1 MMLSRS
7 ADALFWLARYI
18 ERSEGLLRI
27 LHTTYVLSMDRGP
40 YANNSW
46 KTILEI
52 FSSLPKEEKE
62 ALENEPEII
71 LEHIL
76 LDGKNVNSLK
86 AILTKARENA
96 RGMQDHITKEVWEHV
111 NFMFHM
117 INDNS
122 LEEQLKKNKQIP
134 AIERC
139 LKNCLLF
146 TGIVDS
152 TMSRGRA
159 WDFMNLGKYTER
171 CLMTIDLMQR
181 QIVDNDL
188 TEEKDILYW
197 RGLLFS
203 LSGYEFHLKNYRTN
217 EANDN
222 VVHQVIMNNLFPHSV
237 LYSLHR
243 IRKYLDN
250 VVDENSPSD
259 PNGLKRQFG
268 RICSSVEFADVEM
281 VRRMGAPQFLK
292 HTGDSLRDFTW
303 ALSQTYFSYS

>member
-1 MMLSRS
+1 MLSRS
-7 ADALFWLARYI
+7 ADALFWLSRYM
-18 ERSEGLLRI
+18 ERSECLLRI
-27 LHTTYVLSMDRGP
+27 LHTTYVLSLDRGP

-52 FSSLPKEEKE
+52 FSSLPRPEREE
-62 ALENEPEII
+62 LEKNPDLI
-71 LEHIL
+71 LEHLL
-76 LDGKNVNSLK
+76 LDGKNINSLK
-86 AILTKARENA
+86 SIVTKARENA
-96 RGMQDHITKEVWEHV
+96 RGMQDHLTKEVWEQV
-111 NFMFHM
+111 NFMYHM
-117 INDNS
+117 MYDALLTS
-122 LEEQLKKNKQIP
+122 QVKGTQHIP

-152 TMSRGRA
+152 TMPRGMA

-171 CLMTIDLMQR
+171 CLMSIDLMQQ
-181 QIVDNDL
+181 QIIDNDL
-188 TEEKDILYW
+188 SAEKDILYW

-203 LSGYEFHLKNYRTN
+203 LSGYEFHLKNYRSN

-222 VVHQVIMNNLFPHSV
+222 VVHQVVMNDLFPHSV
-237 LYSLHR
+237 MYCLKR

-250 VVDENSPSD
+250 ITDENNPSD
-259 PNGLKRQFG
+259 PNGLRRRFG

-281 VRRMGAPQFLK
+281 VRKMGAPQFLK
-292 HTGDSLRDFTW
+292 QNGDQLREFTW

>member
-1 MMLSRS
+1 MMLSRN

-27 LHTTYVLSMDRGP
+27 LHSTYVLSMDRGP

-52 FSSLPKEEKE
+52 FSTLPKAERDKI
-62 ALENEPEII
+62 ENDPDII

-76 LDGKNVNSLK
+76 LEGKNSNSLK

-96 RGMQDHITKEVWEHV
+96 RGMQDHITKEVWEQA
-111 NFMFHM
+111 NYMFHM
-117 INDNS
+117 MYNAT
-122 LEEQLKKNKQIP
+122 LAEQLKKNKQIP

-152 TMSRGRA
+152 TMPRGRA

-188 TEEKDILYW
+188 SEEKDILYW

-203 LSGYEFHLKNYRTN
+203 LSGYEFHLKNYGAN

-222 VVHQVIMNNLFPHSV
+222 VIHQVIMNVLFPHSV
-237 LYSLHR
+237 LYCLNR
-243 IRKYLDN
+243 IRTYLEN
-250 VVDENSPSD
+250 VIDANNPSD
-259 PNGLKRQFG
+259 INGLKKQFG

-281 VRRMGAPQFLK
+281 VRKMGAPQFLK

>member
-52 FSSLPKEEKE
+52 FSSLPKAEKE
-62 ALENEPEII
+62 LLENDPEII

-96 RGMQDHITKEVWEHV
+96 RGMQDHITKEVWEQV

-117 INDNS
+117 IHDKA
-122 LEEQLKKNKQIP
+122 LGEQLKKNSQIP
-134 AIERC
+134 AIERY

-152 TMSRGRA
+152 TMPRGRA
-159 WDFMNLGKYTER
+159 WDFMNLGKYIER

-237 LYSLHR
+237 LYALHR

-250 VVDENSPSD
+250 VVDENNPAD
-259 PNGLKRQFG
+259 QNGLKRQFG

-292 HTGDSLRDFTW
+292 HTGDNLRDFTW